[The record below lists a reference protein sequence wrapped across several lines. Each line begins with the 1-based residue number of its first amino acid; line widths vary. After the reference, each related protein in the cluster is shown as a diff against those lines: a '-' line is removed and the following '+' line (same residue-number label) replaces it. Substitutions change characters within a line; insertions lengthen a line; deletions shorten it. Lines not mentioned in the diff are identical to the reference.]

1 MKSLTR
7 HEEFVLLAILNLED
21 NAYLV
26 TIKKYLEDHTAK
38 DLSFGTLY
46 VSLQRLGKMGYVRF
60 YLGEATSKRG
70 GKAIK
75 YYSITKSGLR
85 ALEKARQ
92 IQESIWDGFSKMAYK
107 VKDSHE

>member
-1 MKSLTR
+1 MKLLTR
-7 HEEFVLLAILNLED
+7 HEEHVLLTILKLED

-26 TIKKYLEDHTAK
+26 TIKKYLEDHTSK
-38 DLSFGTLY
+38 DQSFGTLY
-46 VSLQRLGKMGYVRF
+46 VSLQRLAKMGYVRN

-75 YYSITKSGLR
+75 YYSVTKAGLR

-92 IQESIWDGFSKMAYK
+92 IQESIWNGFSQLAYK
-107 VKDSHE
+107 VQESHE